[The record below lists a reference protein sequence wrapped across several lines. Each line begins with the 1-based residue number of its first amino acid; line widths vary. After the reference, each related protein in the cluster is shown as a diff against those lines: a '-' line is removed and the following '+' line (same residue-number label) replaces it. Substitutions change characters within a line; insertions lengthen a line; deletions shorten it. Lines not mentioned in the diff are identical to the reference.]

1 MLFVEKVVVCMIAK
15 MFETFLIWKGFGD
28 DS

>member
-1 MLFVEKVVVCMIAK
+1 MLFVEKLVVSMIAK
-15 MFETFLIWKGFGD
+15 MFETFLMWKGFGD